1 MKIMMLYPKV
11 KKFITLGFLS
21 SIKFTYI
28 NKELHQ
34 DQDLS
39 GFTLFKALESFE
51 SQDRTLNHD
60 LYFIG
65 VIEYTHPTLKE
76 KYFFNVFFRANII
89 ADIKW
94 IEVFM
99 YDITLNQRI
108 EAIDQ
113 TIKLKEKIL
122 SKIAHEFKTPLIC
135 VISLSEKIK
144 NQLKCFSSNQ
154 DLRSEIKQINDL
166 SNYTLLLINDI
177 AFYLN
182 TNSKSL
188 DGVLSNI
195 NNSKFYKK
203 PTDENTDYSRIIL
216 HREDVNIIDILRFV
230 YRILETLLIYKGN
243 PNIKPLKEF
252 QSNVFDLIINTDPL
266 RLKQILLNL
275 VSNAV
280 KFTKSGYIKL
290 SAKIN
295 TDEKFNR
302 ELVISVEDTGLGI
315 KEEDYDKLF
324 KDFKMIEGHQNLN
337 TMGTGLGLSI
347 SSQLAKLLG
356 YENKVE
362 SKYTIGTTFSITIK
376 LHNLQYTTPR
386 EKSCPIWAEGT
397 KLKLD
402 NYARLTENNNIINV
416 SNNAINVI
424 DLGKKNIK
432 RLLSGPKNHT
442 ITNQISRRKQR
453 SKDYLPV
460 TSIVHIYN
468 SNINLNNYN
477 NKGGLNVIDNTD
489 HYSSSEEK
497 EEIKSKTETD
507 KTEEGLFP
515 VNMNEVRKQ
524 LMNFSSNSDKDNRVQ
539 IYKPLPL
546 QSTKSNKMSSKIHS
560 EKSVVKN
567 IIINYTTGIVIVDDN
582 AMLLSSLNNVIKKDL
597 VNNNINNVKIFSG
610 SDGIDLLK
618 IIIDDQKGPNII
630 KCVFVD
636 EFMEFM
642 NGTEVIKIIREY
654 ERSNK
659 IKPLF
664 ITKVSAMHFEQNSDG
679 ANITL
684 EKPVRDKQIQ
694 KVLKLAGII
703 CENDLSI

>member
-1 MKIMMLYPKV
+1 
-11 KKFITLGFLS
+11 
-21 SIKFTYI
+21 
-28 NKELHQ
+28 LHQ

-51 SQDRTLNHD
+51 SQERTLNHD

-144 NQLKCFSSNQ
+144 NQLEGFSSSQ

-203 PTDENTDYSRIIL
+203 LTDENSDYSGIIL
-216 HREDVNIIDILRFV
+216 HKEEVNVIDVLKFV

-243 PNIKPLKEF
+243 PSIKPLKEF
-252 QSNVFDLIINTDPL
+252 QTYVFDLIINTDPL

-275 VSNAV
+275 ISNAV
-280 KFTKSGYIKL
+280 KFTRSGYIKL

-302 ELVISVEDTGLGI
+302 ELVISVEDTGIGI

-324 KDFKMIEGHQNLN
+324 KDFKMIEGNQNLN
-337 TMGTGLGLSI
+337 TMGSGLGLSI

-356 YENKVE
+356 YEIKVQ
-362 SKYTIGTTFSITIK
+362 SKYISGTTFSLIIQ
-376 LHNLQYTTPR
+376 LQNPQYVVTR
-386 EKSCPIWAEGT
+386 EKSCPTQSGES

-402 NYARLTENNNIINV
+402 NCAILTENTNRNIIDNG
-416 SNNAINVI
+416 NNAIKVI
-424 DLGKKNIK
+424 KHSKKNIR
-432 RLLSGPKNHT
+432 RLLSSQTNQT
-442 ITNQISRRKQR
+442 ITNQIRRRKQR
-453 SKDYLPV
+453 SKNYLPV
-460 TSIVHIYN
+460 TSIVHISN
-468 SNINLNNYN
+468 SNFNLNNYN
-477 NKGGLNVIDNTD
+477 KGGLNIIDNFD
-489 HYSSSEEK
+489 NDSSSEEL
-497 EEIKSKTETD
+497 EEIKSKTETV

-515 VNMNEVRKQ
+515 VNMDEIRKQ
-524 LMNFSSNSDKDNRVQ
+524 LMISSNTNKDNRVQ
-539 IYKPLPL
+539 LYKPLPL
-546 QSTKSNKMSSKIHS
+546 QSTKKNKISSKFQS
-560 EKSVVKN
+560 NKSVVKN

-582 AMLLSSLNNVIKKDL
+582 AMLLSSLNNVIKKVL
-597 VNNNINNVKIFSG
+597 VSNNINNIKIFSG

-642 NGTEVIKIIREY
+642 NGTEAIKIIREY
-654 ERSNK
+654 EKLNK
-659 IKPLF
+659 IRPLF

-679 ANITL
+679 TNVTL

-694 KVLKLAGII
+694 NVLKLAGIVN
-703 CENDLSI
+703 ENDLTN

>member
-1 MKIMMLYPKV
+1 
-11 KKFITLGFLS
+11 
-21 SIKFTYI
+21 
-28 NKELHQ
+28 LHQ
-34 DQDLS
+34 NQDLS

-144 NQLKCFSSNQ
+144 NQLEGFSSSQ

-203 PTDENTDYSRIIL
+203 LTDENSDYSGIIL
-216 HREDVNIIDILRFV
+216 HKEEVNVIDVLKFV
-230 YRILETLLIYKGN
+230 FRILETLLIYKGKQS
-243 PNIKPLKEF
+243 IKPLKEF
-252 QSNVFDLIINTDPL
+252 QTYVFDLIINTDPL

-275 VSNAV
+275 ISNAV
-280 KFTKSGYIKL
+280 KFTRSGYIKL

-302 ELVISVEDTGLGI
+302 ELVISVEDTGIGI

-324 KDFKMIEGHQNLN
+324 KDFKMIESHQNLN
-337 TMGTGLGLSI
+337 TMGSGLGLSI

-356 YENKVE
+356 YEIKVQ
-362 SKYTIGTTFSITIK
+362 SKYISGTTFSLII
-376 LHNLQYTTPR
+376 HLQNPQYVVTR
-386 EKSCPIWAEGT
+386 EKSCPTQGGES

-402 NYARLTENNNIINV
+402 NCTILAENTNRNIINNN
-416 SNNAINVI
+416 NNAINVI
-424 DLGKKNIK
+424 EHSKKNIR
-432 RLLSGPKNHT
+432 RLYSSQTNQT
-442 ITNQISRRKQR
+442 ITNQIRWRKQI
-453 SKDYLPV
+453 SKNYLPV
-460 TSIVHIYN
+460 TSIVHISN

-477 NKGGLNVIDNTD
+477 KGGLNIIDNFD
-489 HYSSSEEK
+489 NDSSSEEL

-507 KTEEGLFP
+507 KTEEGIFP
-515 VNMNEVRKQ
+515 VNMDEIRKQ
-524 LMNFSSNSDKDNRVQ
+524 LVHFSNFPDKDNKVK
-539 IYKPLPL
+539 IIKTLPL
-546 QSTKSNKMSSKIHS
+546 QSTKSDKISSKRYS
-560 EKSVVKN
+560 NRSVIKN

-582 AMLLSSLNNVIKKDL
+582 AMLLSSLNNVIMKVL
-597 VNNNINNVKIFSG
+597 VSNNINNIKIFSG

-642 NGTEVIKIIREY
+642 NGTEAIKIIREY
-654 ERSNK
+654 EKLNK
-659 IKPLF
+659 IRPLF

-679 ANITL
+679 TNVTL

-694 KVLKLAGII
+694 NVLKLAGII
-703 CENDLSI
+703 DENDLSN

>member
-1 MKIMMLYPKV
+1 
-11 KKFITLGFLS
+11 
-21 SIKFTYI
+21 
-28 NKELHQ
+28 LHQ
-34 DQDLS
+34 DQDVS

-144 NQLKCFSSNQ
+144 NQLNCFSSNHN
-154 DLRSEIKQINDL
+154 LRSEVKQINDL

-182 TNSKSL
+182 TNNKSL

-203 PTDENTDYSRIIL
+203 PTDENTDYSKIIL
-216 HREDVNIIDILRFV
+216 HKEDVNIIDILRFV
-230 YRILETLLIYKGN
+230 YRILETLLVYKGN
-243 PNIKPLKEF
+243 PSIKPIKEF

-266 RLKQILLNL
+266 RLKQVLLNL

-295 TDEKFNR
+295 TDEKLNR
-302 ELVISVEDTGLGI
+302 ELVISIQDTGLGI

-324 KDFKMIEGHQNLN
+324 KDFKMIESHQNLN
-337 TMGTGLGLSI
+337 TMGSGLGLSI

-356 YENKVE
+356 YEIKVE
-362 SKYTIGTTFSITIK
+362 SKYTVGTTFSITIK
-376 LHNLQYTTPR
+376 LQNLQYMVPR
-386 EKSCPIWAEGT
+386 ESSCPILAKGT

-402 NYARLTENNNIINV
+402 NCARSSENNNIINDN
-416 SNNAINVI
+416 NNALNVI
-424 DLGKKNIK
+424 ELGKKNIK
-432 RLLSGPKNHT
+432 RLLSGQ
-442 ITNQISRRKQR
+442 TNQTIANQMRRRKQK
-453 SKDYLPV
+453 SKNYLPV
-460 TSIVHIYN
+460 TSIVHISH

-477 NKGGLNVIDNTD
+477 KGELNVIDNFD
-489 HYSSSEEK
+489 NDSSPEEL
-497 EEIKSKTETD
+497 EEIISKTETD

-515 VNMNEVRKQ
+515 VNMDEVRKQ
-524 LMNFSSNSDKDNRVQ
+524 LMTISSYPDKDNRVKF
-539 IYKPLPL
+539 YKPLPL
-546 QSTKSNKMSSKIHS
+546 QSTKSNKLSSKLQS
-560 EKSVVKN
+560 NKSVVKD

-582 AMLLSSLNNVIKKDL
+582 AMLLSSLNNVIKKVL

-642 NGTEVIKIIREY
+642 NGTEAIKIIREY
-654 ERSNK
+654 EKLNK
-659 IKPLF
+659 ISPLF

-679 ANITL
+679 TNLTL

-694 KVLKLAGII
+694 NVLKLAGII
-703 CENDLSI
+703 NENDLSI

>member
-1 MKIMMLYPKV
+1 MMLYLKV

-51 SQDRTLNHD
+51 SQERTLNHD

-94 IEVFM
+94 IEIFM

-144 NQLKCFSSNQ
+144 NQLEGFTNNQ

-203 PTDENTDYSRIIL
+203 LTDDNSDYSRIIL
-216 HREDVNIIDILRFV
+216 HKEDVNIIDVLKFV

-243 PNIKPLKEF
+243 QNIKPLKEF

-275 VSNAV
+275 ISNAV
-280 KFTKSGYIKL
+280 KFTRSGYIKL

-295 TDEKFNR
+295 IDEKFNR
-302 ELVISVEDTGLGI
+302 ELVISVEDTGIGI

-356 YENKVE
+356 YEIKLR
-362 SKYTIGTTFSITIK
+362 SKYISGTTFSLTLK
-376 LHNLQYTTPR
+376 LQNPQYVVTR
-386 EKSCPIWAEGT
+386 EKSCPIQGGES

-402 NYARLTENNNIINV
+402 CTITTENRNSIDVN
-416 SNNAINVI
+416 NNANVNEP
-424 DLGKKNIK
+424 GKKNIK
-432 RLLSGPKNHT
+432 RLLSGHINQT
-442 ITNQISRRKQR
+442 MTNQIRRRKQR
-453 SKDYLPV
+453 SKNYLPV
-460 TSIVHIYN
+460 TSIVHISN

-477 NKGGLNVIDNTD
+477 NKGGLNIIDNTD

-497 EEIKSKTETD
+497 EEIQSKTETD

-515 VNMNEVRKQ
+515 VNMDEIRKK
-524 LMNFSSNSDKDNRVQ
+524 LVYFSNFPDKDNRVQ
-539 IYKPLPL
+539 FHKPLPL
-546 QSTKSNKMSSKIHS
+546 QSTKSNKISSKVHS

-582 AMLLSSLNNVIKKDL
+582 AMLLSSLNNVIKKVL
-597 VNNNINNVKIFSG
+597 VSNNINNVKIFSG

-642 NGTEVIKIIREY
+642 NGTEAIKIIREY
-654 ERSNK
+654 EKLNK
-659 IKPLF
+659 IRPLF

-679 ANITL
+679 TNVTL

-694 KVLKLAGII
+694 NVLKLAGII
-703 CENDLSI
+703 NENDL